1 MTKLISEEKNI
12 LIKKSMIKKIISK
25 MKKAN
30 IWMINNL
37 QRENQEIEL
46 TK

>member
-12 LIKKSMIKKIISK
+12 LIKKSMIMTIISK
-25 MKKAN
+25 MKKAK

-37 QRENQEIEL
+37 QRENQEIE
-46 TK
+46 